1 MGEYVDIA
9 GLKTWYDT
17 AGDGDP
23 LVLLHGGLATNDTW
37 GAQMPAFSERFQVFA
52 PERRAHGHTPDVEG
66 PLNYSDMA
74 TDTIGFL
81 ETVVKK
87 PANLV
92 GWSDGGI
99 VGLLVAV
106 ARPDLVRKL
115 VAISANFKPATEA
128 GVPESHNAMSGSPDD
143 PSLAM
148 FRSLY
153 EASSPDGPE
162 HWPIFLK
169 KFLEMVGSAQPDIKP
184 DELAGVTA
192 PTLVVSGDD
201 DMVTLEHTVEL
212 YRAIP
217 GSELAVVPGTSHALI
232 FEKSDL
238 VNRIV
243 LDFLQNDSPA
253 TMLPFRRAAR

>member
-1 MGEYVDIA
+1 VGEYADIA

-17 AGDGDP
+17 TGSGDP
-23 LVLLHGGLATNDTW
+23 LVLLHGGISTNETW
-37 GAQMPAFSERFQVFA
+37 GAQMPAFAERFHVFA

-74 TDTIGFL
+74 TDTVGFL
-81 ETVVKK
+81 EAVVKQ
-87 PANLV
+87 PAHIV

-99 VGLLVAV
+99 VGLLVTI

-115 VAISANFKPATEA
+115 VAISANSTPAAVA
-128 GVPESHNAMSGSPDD
+128 GVPESHEMAGFDPDD
-143 PSLAM
+143 PSLDM

-153 EASSPDGPE
+153 AASSPDGPE
-162 HWPIFLK
+162 HWPVVLK
-169 KFLEMVGSAQPDIKP
+169 KFTEMIGSAQPDITP
-184 DELAGVTA
+184 DELAGIKA

-201 DMVTLEHTVEL
+201 DMITLEHTVEL

-232 FEKSDL
+232 FEKPDV

-243 LDFLQNDSPA
+243 LDFLEKDPVP
-253 TMLPFRRAAR
+253 TMMPFRRATG